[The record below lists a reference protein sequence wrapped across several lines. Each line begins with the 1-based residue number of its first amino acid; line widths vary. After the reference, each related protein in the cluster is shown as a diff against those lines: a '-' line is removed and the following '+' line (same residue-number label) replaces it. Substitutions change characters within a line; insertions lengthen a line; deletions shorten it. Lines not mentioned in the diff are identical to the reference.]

1 MKHKLSTPVSTILMA
16 VALLAGGVAQA
27 QTYGDLSQV
36 LTVGVSQFR
45 GVEGS
50 PSFIDTG
57 DLYLYNGMPGSN
69 WHYLAPLALPEG
81 ALIEEICLYGNDSDT
96 GDFTYVQASLVA
108 VKLVPIGENPATLSI
123 AGAAAMSG
131 GSAGY
136 GSWCSGPLSYT
147 LRSTL
152 DVEGD
157 GILDAAV
164 HYLAL
169 YMPHSLENQLGF
181 GAARIRWKRQ
191 VTPAP
196 STPTFG
202 DVPDTHPF
210 FPFIEALAA
219 SGITGGCGFGVFCP
233 EAALTRGQMAVFL
246 AKAIGLHWT
255 D

>member
-1 MKHKLSTPVSTILMA
+1 MKHKLSTPASTILVA
-16 VALLAGGVAQA
+16 FALLASAAAQA
-27 QTYGDLSQV
+27 QTYGDQSQV

-45 GVEGS
+45 GLERS
-50 PSFIDTG
+50 PSVIG
-57 DLYLYNGMPGSN
+57 SDLYLYNPDPGSY
-69 WHYLAPLALPEG
+69 WQYLAPLALPDG
-81 ALIEEICLYGNDSDT
+81 ALIEEICLYGIDSDL
-96 GDFTYVQASLVA
+96 GDFTYVAAYLVA
-108 VKLVPIGENPATLSI
+108 VKLVPIGENPATVSI
-123 AGAAAMSG
+123 PGAAAMSG

-147 LRSTL
+147 LRGTL

-157 GILDAAV
+157 GTLDAAV

-169 YMPHSLENQLGF
+169 YMPHSLENELGF

-210 FPFIEALAA
+210 YPFIEALAA
-219 SGITGGCGFGVFCP
+219 SGITGGCGFGIFCP

-246 AKAIGLHWT
+246 AKAMGLHWT